1 MSLRIRKEV
10 QALPRRAAASERLTR
25 GANRAAIHVVAG
37 AVVGG
42 DGRVL
47 IAQRPPGKHLAGA
60 WEFPGGKLE
69 PGETRAAG
77 LARELREELGIDIH
91 QPRPLIRVRHA
102 YADGEV
108 LIDAWVVTRY
118 DGKPRSLDGQAL
130 RWCRPEELASAGLL
144 PADRPIVRALRLP
157 PRLTQ
162 ASTDALPRGGSRAC
176 IAGCCGARSAAPRPI
191 ARGRVRDAGRGRG
204 SRSRR
209 SGFRRDAPRHGG
221 GRSRAS
227 VRGDLHTGL
236 HPGAHR
242 GMCVRPGRQRS
253 ERDRALICVID
264 HTVAGR
270 AVGVSRHSETCARQ
284 RKT

>member
-1 MSLRIRKEV
+1 M
-10 QALPRRAAASERLTR
+10 TR

-69 PGETRAAG
+69 RGETRAAG

-102 YADGEV
+102 YAAAEV

-118 DGKPRSLDGQAL
+118 DGEPQSLDGQAL
-130 RWCRPEELASAGLL
+130 RWCRPEALASAGLL
-144 PADRPIVRALRLP
+144 PADRPIVRALRMP

-162 ASTDALPRGGSRAC
+162 ASTALFHVEEAGPASRGAEGP
-176 IAGCCGARSAAPRPI
+176 ARP
-191 ARGRVRDAGRGRG
+191 
-204 SRSRR
+204 
-209 SGFRRDAPRHGG
+209 RRDRLRGIGCATPGEAAAAAREGADFVVMHHAMEDCEVERLCGEICIPVYIRAPTPECAFALG
-221 GRSRAS
+221 AS
-227 VRGDLHTGL
+227 
-236 HPGAHR
+236 
-242 GMCVRPGRQRS
+242 
-253 ERDRALICVID
+253 
-264 HTVAGR
+264 
-270 AVGVSRHSETCARQ
+270 GVNDIGP
-284 RKT
+284 